1 MLCGWLPP
9 EKLLICCVDD
19 YHLKKIVVWRN
30 CLCEVPGQLR
40 LVLLDGGTGTVE
52 A

>member
-19 YHLKKIVVWRN
+19 YHLKKLLFGAIVCVKYRDN
-30 CLCEVPGQLR
+30 
-40 LVLLDGGTGTVE
+40 
-52 A
+52 